1 LPACLPGL
9 PELPVLPGLAG
20 LAELAVPIGKFLEK
34 SRNRPDPNSTPHFP
48 RDLKKSRSEEGIRM
62 ISRFFID
69 FGRVPIG
76 KFFEKSRNRPD
87 PNSTPYFSPNYA
99 RGFWSFS
106 AHFLF
111 EIAQSSI
118 LQ

>member
-1 LPACLPGL
+1 MS
-9 PELPVLPGLAG
+9 PGLAG
-20 LAELAVPIGKFLEK
+20 LAGLAVPIGKFLEK

-76 KFFEKSRNRPD
+76 KSLEKSKNRPD

-99 RGFWSFS
+99 RGFLSLS
-106 AHFLF
+106 AYFPF
-111 EIAQSSI
+111 ENRPIVDFAIGKRHINSKKGA
-118 LQ
+118 